1 VGQPTPR
8 VPPYLLWVALPFFK
22 GDKMINF
29 DSRVLVKRVDRF
41 LDLIER
47 HVAVLEGDKDSSKC
61 DSCIN
66 GGDECEFNPD
76 NFPVIRWCDNYVKE

>member
-1 VGQPTPR
+1 MI
-8 VPPYLLWVALPFFK
+8 YF
-22 GDKMINF
+22 GD
-29 DSRVLVKRVDRF
+29 SVLNRIDRF
-41 LDLIER
+41 LDLMER
-47 HVAVLEGDKDSSKC
+47 HLMERHIVVLEGDKDSSKC